1 MSESSRPS
9 LSPEDAAGARWAAA
23 LAEHE
28 RLVHWVV
35 RRQELGPLPYRDA
48 VHEGRIGLWRALRGY
63 DPTRGTCFSCY
74 AVPAIRRAV
83 WAAVA
88 RERVGAGY
96 GGGARTAQVAAGGP
110 DLGALLHDTQVRHV
124 LGALVAQLPTRERQ
138 VVVAHLG
145 LDGRPPQTF
154 AVIGHGLG
162 VTRQRV
168 HRVYWD
174 AVTALAHPAR
184 SLPLRR
190 LVERATRADYQQT
203 LARQHRRAR
212 ARRRPAG
219 RSR

>member
-1 MSESSRPS
+1 MSESSRPRS
-9 LSPEDAAGARWAAA
+9 APGGAAGARWAAA

-28 RLVHWVV
+28 GLVHWVV
-35 RRQELGPLPYRDA
+35 RRQDLGPLPYRDA
-48 VHEGRIGLWRALRGY
+48 VHEGRIGLWCAVQGY
-63 DPTRGTCFSCY
+63 DPTRGTRFSSY
-74 AVPAIRRAV
+74 AVPAITHAV

-88 RERVGAGY
+88 RERAAEPSAASPVAVGP
-96 GGGARTAQVAAGGP
+96 AREGDPAEWLPDAQV
-110 DLGALLHDTQVRHV
+110 HRV
-124 LGALVAQLPTRERQ
+124 LGDLVAQLPARERQ

-154 AVIGHGLG
+154 AVIGQALG

-168 HRVYWD
+168 HQVYWD

-190 LVERATRADYQQT
+190 LVERATRSDYQQT

-212 ARRRPAG
+212 ARRRPTG
-219 RSR
+219 RPA